1 VVDEEEVALTIEE
14 VEVAE
19 AGEEAA
25 LMIAAEDGLFPR
37 EEAFNKKEEAFNKKE
52 EDINKKGEEVNKN
65 QEVAGDVAFIVVDGD
80 VFRIAT
86 RLRQQDKVVVVG
98 TTKGEDEDV
107 ADFVEEGGI
116 SGLAA
121 HP

>member
-1 VVDEEEVALTIEE
+1 MTIEE

-25 LMIAAEDGLFPR
+25 LMIAAEDDLFPR
-37 EEAFNKKEEAFNKKE
+37 EEAFNKKE

-107 ADFVEEGGI
+107 EDFVEEGGI